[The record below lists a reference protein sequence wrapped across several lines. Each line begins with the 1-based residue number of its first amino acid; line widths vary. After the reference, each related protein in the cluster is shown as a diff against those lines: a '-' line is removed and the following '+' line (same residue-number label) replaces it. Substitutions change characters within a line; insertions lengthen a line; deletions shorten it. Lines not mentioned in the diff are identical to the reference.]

1 MAANRKPTLNP
12 DKYVAVYLSLEDA
25 KAGTDTGKVTVQ
37 GFDSGDFKGM
47 EELDSR
53 SWEDGQVV
61 NVTCYLRVVKRKAEE
76 QKAQPRRTFAPV
88 DAPEA
93 AETQPL

>member
-1 MAANRKPTLNP
+1 MANNTRKPILNT
-12 DKYVAVYLSLEDA
+12 DKYVAVYLSLDDA
-25 KAGTDTGKVTVQ
+25 KEGGKDGKVTVQ
-37 GFDSGDFKGM
+37 SFDAGDFAGM

-53 SWEDGQVV
+53 NWEDGQII
-61 NVTCYLRVVKRKAEE
+61 NVQCYLRVMKRSEA
-76 QKAQPRRTFAPV
+76 QKAAPRRSFDAV